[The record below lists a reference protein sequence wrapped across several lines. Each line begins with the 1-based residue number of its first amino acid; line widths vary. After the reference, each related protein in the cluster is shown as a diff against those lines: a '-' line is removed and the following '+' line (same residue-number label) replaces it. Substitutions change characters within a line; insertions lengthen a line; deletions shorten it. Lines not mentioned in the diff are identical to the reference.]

1 MWRSGRFRR
10 RETGRRRVPARRVAI
25 LHEPRVV
32 RTMRRSSRLKDWLA
46 TVGFMFAVTL
56 VFIAAVSA
64 LYLSTQERVRRNE
77 SLYLKRAVMEAVG
90 VDRAYERTPEDVSG
104 WYDRN
109 VRERSLTLADGGQMP
124 VYMILDPESGALR
137 GLAAQRV
144 GNGLWG
150 KILSVVGLNATLD
163 AISGVAFVSQN
174 ETPGLG
180 ARITENWFRR
190 QFRGKTGPFELV
202 PEGTHSA
209 SAREMDAITGAT
221 ITSAGV
227 RDMLNRALRE
237 LPEAVRHDGA
247 QNATAPV
254 ATGAASRDPG
264 RE

>member
-1 MWRSGRFRR
+1 MQQ
-10 RETGRRRVPARRVAI
+10 
-25 LHEPRVV
+25 
-32 RTMRRSSRLKDWLA
+32 SSKLKDWLA

-56 VFIAAVSA
+56 VFISAVSA

-77 SLYLKRAVMEAVG
+77 SLYLKRAVMEAAG
-90 VDRAYERTPEDVSG
+90 MDRAYERAPDDVAS
-104 WYDRN
+104 WYDQN

-124 VYMILDPESGALR
+124 VYMVIDPRDGTLR

-163 AISGVAFVSQN
+163 AITGVAFVSQN

-180 ARITENWFRR
+180 ARITESWFRR
-190 QFRGKTGPFELV
+190 QFTGKTGPFALV

-237 LPEAVRHDGA
+237 LPEAVRHDA
-247 QNATAPV
+247 ALNAASPA
-254 ATGAASRDPG
+254 ATGPASRNP
-264 RE
+264 